1 MRYEGKVWRHLPP
14 GTFGLHV
21 GRILR
26 ADGRWNRPG
35 IYGCLYTALSKKG
48 AIAEF
53 QKILDRFDDFPKTR
67 DIVSIKVELEP
78 VVDLTD
84 PATSPIPPTTA
95 FLTGDTDEDIE
106 QCRKLADELRSFG
119 YVGIL
124 APSAAARGEK
134 NLMIYID
141 GPASSV
147 MLEDGGD
154 RISIELSPK
163 K

>member
-1 MRYEGKVWRHLPP
+1 VRYEGKVWRHIPP

-53 QKILDRFDDFPKTR
+53 QKLLDRFDNFPKTR
-67 DIVSIKVELEP
+67 DIVSIKVGLDP
-78 VVDLTD
+78 VVDLTN
-84 PATSPIPPTTA
+84 PTTSPIPPTTA
-95 FLTGDTDEDIE
+95 FLTGDTDQDIE
-106 QCRKLADELRSFG
+106 QCRRLANELRSFG

-154 RISIELSPK
+154 RISVQLSPK
-163 K
+163 R

>member
-35 IYGCLYTALSKKG
+35 IYGCLYAALSKKG

-53 QKILDRFDDFPKTR
+53 QKLLDRFDDLPKTR
-67 DIVSIKVELEP
+67 DIVSIKVELDP

-84 PATSPIPPTTA
+84 PATSPIPPATA
-95 FLTGDTDEDIE
+95 FLTGDTDHDIE

-124 APSAAARGEK
+124 AHSAAARGEK

-154 RISIELSPK
+154 RIPIELSPGR
-163 K
+163 

>member
-1 MRYEGKVWRHLPP
+1 MRYQGKVWRHIPP

-26 ADGRWNRPG
+26 ADGRRNRPG
-35 IYGCLYTALSKKG
+35 VYGCLYTALSKKG

-53 QKILDRFDDFPKTR
+53 QKALDSFDNYPKTR
-67 DIVSIKVELEP
+67 DIVSIKVGIDL

-95 FLTGDTDEDIE
+95 FLTGDTDQDIE
-106 QCRKLADELRSFG
+106 QCRKLADELRAFG
-119 YVGIL
+119 YAGIL

-141 GPASSV
+141 RRASSLV
-147 MLEDGGD
+147 LEDGGD
-154 RISIELSPK
+154 RISVELSPSG
-163 K
+163 

>member
-1 MRYEGKVWRHLPP
+1 
-14 GTFGLHV
+14 V

-35 IYGCLYTALSKKG
+35 LYGCLYTALTKKG
-48 AIAEF
+48 AVAEF
-53 QKILDRFDDFPKTR
+53 QKVLDHFDSYPKTR
-67 DIVSIKVELEP
+67 EIVSIKVELDP

-84 PATSPIPPTTA
+84 PATSPIPPITA
-95 FLTGDTDEDIE
+95 FLTGDTDQDIE
-106 QCRKLADELRSFG
+106 HCRKLADQLRSFG

-124 APSAAARGEK
+124 APSAAIRGEK

-147 MLEDGGD
+147 MLEDGGE
-154 RISIELSPK
+154 RIPVTLSPSG
-163 K
+163 

>member
-1 MRYEGKVWRHLPP
+1 VRYEGKVWRHIPP

-35 IYGCLYTALSKKG
+35 VYGCLYTALTKRG

-53 QKILDRFDDFPKTR
+53 QKLLDWFDDAPKTR
-67 DIVSIKVELEP
+67 DVVSIKVAIEP
-78 VVDLTD
+78 VIDLTD
-84 PATSPIPPTTA
+84 PAAFPIPPTSG
-95 FLTGDTDEDIE
+95 FLTGDSNQDVE
-106 QCRKLADELRSFG
+106 QCRKLADELRSHG

-124 APSAAARGEK
+124 APSAAAKGEK

-147 MLEDGGD
+147 LLEDGGD
-154 RISIELSPK
+154 RITVELSPRS
-163 K
+163 